1 MGVKLAGDGKMILCV
16 FDAADAMETVV
27 CAFDVRMIC
36 CVGGSAIL
44 TAFDLTATGIVKP
57 VLTVDGRIGVP
68 LLTVTNWVFGLVD
81 G

>member
-1 MGVKLAGDGKMILCV
+1 
-16 FDAADAMETVV
+16 
-27 CAFDVRMIC
+27 MIC

-81 G
+81 D